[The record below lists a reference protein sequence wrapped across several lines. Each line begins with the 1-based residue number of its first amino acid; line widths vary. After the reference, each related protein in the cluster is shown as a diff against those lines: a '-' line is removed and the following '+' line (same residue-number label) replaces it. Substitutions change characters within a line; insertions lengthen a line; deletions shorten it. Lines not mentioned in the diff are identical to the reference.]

1 MNTIVEYA
9 PLIAL
14 LSPVLVL
21 AGLNVW
27 LKVKGEEGTLLF
39 PSRRPYPTVA
49 LPQLARPVAAE
60 EAEVEDQVME
70 PEYREAA

>member
-14 LSPVLVL
+14 MSPVLVL
-21 AGLNVW
+21 AGLNAW

-39 PSRRPYPTVA
+39 PSRSPYPPVT
-49 LPQLARPVAAE
+49 LPHLSRPAAAE
-60 EAEVEDQVME
+60 EAEIEDQVME